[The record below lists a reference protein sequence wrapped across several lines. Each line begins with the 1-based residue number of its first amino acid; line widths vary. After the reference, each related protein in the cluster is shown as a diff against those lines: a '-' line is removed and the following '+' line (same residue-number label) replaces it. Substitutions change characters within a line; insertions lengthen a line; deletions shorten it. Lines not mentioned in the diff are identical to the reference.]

1 MGAGNLN
8 MPEQEIHTTAWWL
21 HFPATFLASLTEFD
35 PAERQNGVEGIGNA
49 LRTVAA
55 LHLMCDP
62 RDLGVAL
69 SEGQETAGAGWAP
82 NLYLY
87 DACPGGSGLSAPL
100 FRSGRALQSHALEL
114 MESCG
119 CDSGCPACTG
129 PEGEIGSRGKA
140 AAMEI
145 LRRMTP

>member
-1 MGAGNLN
+1 
-8 MPEQEIHTTAWWL
+8 MPTKKQPNVPEWT
-21 HFPATFLASLTEFD
+21 
-35 PAERQNGVEGIGNA
+35 PAERQNGIEGIGNA

-69 SEGQETAGAGWAP
+69 SESHEAAGTGWAP

-100 FRSGRALQSHALEL
+100 FRSGSDLPCQALQL
-114 MESCG
+114 MEDCA

-129 PEGEIGSRGKA
+129 PEGEIGSRGNA
-140 AAMEI
+140 AAVAI
-145 LRRMTP
+145 LRQMGQPTGG